1 MLNFYMS
8 ILIYFNIQP
17 TPVYYTDWRQK
28 PSIPLRRGKHYNISK
43 VGPPITTSVYPPTI
57 LFGRLLKLIWGK
69 SPIWEISQSS
79 IDIDDYLPIC
89 LHPVPL
95 PTITDHIKHQTLCAK
110 PIIWMVRRSQVQAHS
125 ISRSINKIRL
135 IDELPINQKYNF
147 VLLGNG
153 NLVFGKIPHRTLKY
167 PYRLLS
173 KHVVLAKRSS
183 NVRFAGEMRKTDN
196 GETLLIN
203 NNSGTYRPD
212 DKMVPDAV
220 AYFQRLFPHLLVRE
234 ISRH

>member
-1 MLNFYMS
+1 MGKKQSTLY
-8 ILIYFNIQP
+8 P

-28 PSIPLRRGKHYNISK
+28 PSIPLGRGKHYNISK

-79 IDIDDYLPIC
+79 IDIDDYLPI
-89 LHPVPL
+89 LDG
-95 PTITDHIKHQTLCAK
+95 TKI
-110 PIIWMVRRSQVQAHS
+110 S
-125 ISRSINKIRL
+125 I
-135 IDELPINQKYNF
+135 
-147 VLLGNG
+147 
-153 NLVFGKIPHRTLKY
+153 FGRIPHRTLKY

-173 KHVVLAKRSS
+173 KHLVLAKRSS
-183 NVRFAGEMRKTDN
+183 NVRFAGEMRKVDN

>member
-1 MLNFYMS
+1 M
-8 ILIYFNIQP
+8 
-17 TPVYYTDWRQK
+17 
-28 PSIPLRRGKHYNISK
+28 GKKQSTLYVN
-43 VGPPITTSVYPPTI
+43 VGPPITTSVYSPTI
-57 LFGRLLKLIWGK
+57 LFGRILKLIWDK

-79 IDIDDYLPIC
+79 IDIDDYL
-89 LHPVPL
+89 
-95 PTITDHIKHQTLCAK
+95 
-110 PIIWMVRRSQVQAHS
+110 S
-125 ISRSINKIRL
+125 ILDGMKISSASSFDYSTINKIRL

-153 NLVFGKIPHRTLKY
+153 SLVFGKIPHRTLKY
-167 PYRLLS
+167 RYRLLS

-183 NVRFAGEMRKTDN
+183 NVRFAGE
-196 GETLLIN
+196 TLLMN
-203 NNSGTYRPD
+203 NNSSTYRPD